1 MGPPVQVRLLG
12 PFEVSTDGR
21 AAGPWPRPSARRLCQ
36 RVLIAPGRRISRDL
50 ACDDLFP
57 DLDPRSAARAV
68 SKALS
73 MARAALAGTAPGL
86 LAADLTHIWASPSVQ
101 LDAEQHEAALGRA
114 LRMSPGRA
122 RDDLLSVTLAEDGD
136 LLADEPYA
144 DWALRPRE
152 RLAELRQE
160 CRLTLARDRAK
171 GAGQSSAKAVTE
183 AWEDCFEH
191 DPACEE
197 AAAALIRGYAGDGRR
212 ELAVRVHERCAAAL
226 GELGLRIPASL
237 AEPLAAPPVH
247 APGQVREEVRTV
259 TILSAEVAAP
269 PELGLEGMR
278 DALAASLTAVVA
290 EAEALGGTV
299 MSLSGSGL
307 QAMFGA
313 PQAHEDDPERAV
325 RAAFRALQA
334 PAQSRLRA
342 GIETG
347 PALLGPIGPGV
358 DYSAVG
364 SVVTTA
370 AALQA
375 AARPGTALIGPA
387 TRAAVNHLFTWGE
400 TVAVGTL
407 RATSLGGPR
416 PVPAGRHFPLG
427 GQVPLAGRQAE
438 LAVLGTALRN
448 LARGRGSV
456 ILLTGDPGLGK
467 TRLVYECRKRAP
479 GPLWLE
485 GRATSY
491 AAATPYGL
499 YQQVL
504 ASWLRIAPDQPEALL
519 RPALDSVLE
528 RAAGAASADLF
539 PPLARMLGL
548 PSGAGRMSPEEQQRA
563 TFEAM
568 RKLIE
573 RLTAKGPVVLVLE
586 DLHWADPTSLR
597 LTAHLAGL
605 AAARPLLILATSRPG
620 TQLPDDLPVH
630 QLVLAPLPSHAER
643 ELAGSFLGAT
653 AGPEILDAVLDG
665 TEGNPLYLE
674 ERLASLVETRAL
686 TRDDDMWQLRE
697 DAPAQ
702 LPQVLERLVRS
713 RVDRLSPYA
722 REAIR
727 AAAVI
732 GVEFSLPLLTAVC
745 DSATAQVIEELCAR
759 DLIRQLPSGVSYR
772 FRHAMIQEAVY
783 GGLLSAELR
792 LLHGRVAWT
801 LEERSAGCLAEVAA
815 ILGTHFAMARESERA
830 VCYLQQAADQATD
843 AFANTEAIASYR
855 RALALLDSGTEAARL
870 NAKLANVLWRTA
882 RRAEARD
889 AFAAGLRQVDEADV
903 VFRAHLLT
911 RLGRLEMVENRGAVA
926 MRAFDDAE
934 ALLAPLIAALLA
946 GDVAAADDETAE
958 QWLELMVDGR
968 ADLLAIS
975 GQEDLA
981 LATLRAVQPV
991 LEVRGS
997 PARKSSFYHVRA
1009 TARILRNR
1017 YRVGEAD
1024 IEDLK
1029 LAAAAAAGSE
1039 EKDLAYA
1046 MFFVGW
1052 GLLLHDDL
1060 TAARDYL
1067 EQSLTLAERIGEA
1080 VLVGECLVNLGITA
1094 VRRHDTEAVGSLVD
1108 RAQAAAIPTSGLGL
1122 PAEASACLV
1131 WLAWQDGRPAEVIAL
1146 AARIAAGDRTTY
1158 HVPDGRSPHD
1168 WVYLLPL
1175 IATHLDAG
1183 NVEAAVAAARRLLD
1197 PGQLHLPDPL
1207 DAALAAACTAW
1218 DHGDPV
1224 ATASTLKAAL
1234 IQAGELRYC

>member
-1 MGPPVQVRLLG
+1 
-12 PFEVSTDGR
+12 
-21 AAGPWPRPSARRLCQ
+21 
-36 RVLIAPGRRISRDL
+36 
-50 ACDDLFP
+50 
-57 DLDPRSAARAV
+57 
-68 SKALS
+68 
-73 MARAALAGTAPGL
+73 
-86 LAADLTHIWASPSVQ
+86 
-101 LDAEQHEAALGRA
+101 
-114 LRMSPGRA
+114 
-122 RDDLLSVTLAEDGD
+122 
-136 LLADEPYA
+136 
-144 DWALRPRE
+144 
-152 RLAELRQE
+152 
-160 CRLTLARDRAK
+160 
-171 GAGQSSAKAVTE
+171 VTE

-290 EAEALGGTV
+290 EAEALGGTL
-299 MSLSGSGL
+299 MSLSGSG
-307 QAMFGA
+307 
-313 PQAHEDDPERAV
+313 H
-325 RAAFRALQA
+325 
-334 PAQSRLRA
+334 
-342 GIETG
+342 
-347 PALLGPIGPGV
+347 
-358 DYSAVG
+358 
-364 SVVTTA
+364 
-370 AALQA
+370 
-375 AARPGTALIGPA
+375 
-387 TRAAVNHLFTWGE
+387 
-400 TVAVGTL
+400 
-407 RATSLGGPR
+407 
-416 PVPAGRHFPLG
+416 
-427 GQVPLAGRQAE
+427 
-438 LAVLGTALRN
+438 
-448 LARGRGSV
+448 
-456 ILLTGDPGLGK
+456 
-467 TRLVYECRKRAP
+467 
-479 GPLWLE
+479 
-485 GRATSY
+485 
-491 AAATPYGL
+491 
-499 YQQVL
+499 
-504 ASWLRIAPDQPEALL
+504 
-519 RPALDSVLE
+519 
-528 RAAGAASADLF
+528 
-539 PPLARMLGL
+539 
-548 PSGAGRMSPEEQQRA
+548 
-563 TFEAM
+563 
-568 RKLIE
+568 
-573 RLTAKGPVVLVLE
+573 
-586 DLHWADPTSLR
+586 
-597 LTAHLAGL
+597 
-605 AAARPLLILATSRPG
+605 
-620 TQLPDDLPVH
+620 
-630 QLVLAPLPSHAER
+630 
-643 ELAGSFLGAT
+643 
-653 AGPEILDAVLDG
+653 
-665 TEGNPLYLE
+665 
-674 ERLASLVETRAL
+674 
-686 TRDDDMWQLRE
+686 
-697 DAPAQ
+697 
-702 LPQVLERLVRS
+702 
-713 RVDRLSPYA
+713 
-722 REAIR
+722 
-727 AAAVI
+727 
-732 GVEFSLPLLTAVC
+732 
-745 DSATAQVIEELCAR
+745 
-759 DLIRQLPSGVSYR
+759 
-772 FRHAMIQEAVY
+772 
-783 GGLLSAELR
+783 
-792 LLHGRVAWT
+792 
-801 LEERSAGCLAEVAA
+801 
-815 ILGTHFAMARESERA
+815 
-830 VCYLQQAADQATD
+830 

-855 RALALLDSGTEAARL
+855 GALALLDSGTEAARL

-997 PARKSSFYHVRA
+997 PARKCSFYHVRA

-1017 YRVGEAD
+1017 YRVDEAD

-1234 IQAGELRYC
+1234 IQADELRYC